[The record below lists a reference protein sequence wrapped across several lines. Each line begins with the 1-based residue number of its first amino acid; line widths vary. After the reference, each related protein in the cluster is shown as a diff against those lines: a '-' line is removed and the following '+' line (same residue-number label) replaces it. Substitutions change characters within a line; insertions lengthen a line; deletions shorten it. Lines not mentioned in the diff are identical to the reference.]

1 MTTDLT
7 LVSARADR
15 DGLID
20 RTDVLDRVGVLRTLP
35 DDMNVTT
42 EMAAEFYQVDPEL
55 IRYHI
60 KSNRDELDD
69 DGYRVVGRTDFER
82 EFGSLSNLDPR
93 ARSIG
98 LMPRR
103 GVLRLGM
110 LLRDSPIARQV
121 RDYLLDA
128 EKASVELT
136 EEQILQRAF
145 HILDSKVK
153 ELTVENKHMADK
165 ITDDAPKVGYVERYV
180 ADADLLKL
188 RTVAANN
195 DVGEEW
201 LRDLL
206 IAKGWTY
213 VETEKR
219 FSERKGCV
227 EIRRRYSAYSHKRS
241 YFRPVQRHDVP
252 RFKGEVMHT
261 LKVTPAGAEA
271 ISRLIAKEAA
281 A

>member
-1 MTTDLT
+1 MSMDLT
-7 LVSARADR
+7 LANARTER
-15 DGLID
+15 DDLIG
-20 RTDVLDRVGVLRTLP
+20 RTDVLNKVGVLRTLS

-42 EMAAEFYQVDPEL
+42 EMAAEFYEVDPEL
-55 IRYHI
+55 IRYHV
-60 KSNRDELDD
+60 KTNRDELDD
-69 DGYRVVGRTDFER
+69 DGYRVIGRTDFER

-93 ARSIG
+93 ARTIG
-98 LMPRR
+98 LLPRR
-103 GVLRLGM
+103 GILRLGM
-110 LLRDSPIARQV
+110 LLRDSPVARRV

-136 EEQILQRAF
+136 DEQILQRAF
-145 HILDSKVK
+145 HILDGKVK
-153 ELTVENKHMADK
+153 ELTVENRHMADK
-165 ITDDAPKVGYVERYV
+165 IDADAPKVGYVERYV

-188 RTVAANN
+188 RVVAANN

-206 IAKGWTY
+206 IAKGWVY

-219 FSERKGCV
+219 FSEAKGCV

-261 LKVTPAGAEA
+261 LKVTPFGAEA
-271 ISRLIAKEAA
+271 ISRLIAKEVAA
-281 A
+281 